1 MECSNGVGF
10 GVGEEAQEG
19 DGRTAQMDAQL
30 HLIITDFFFSGQQTL
45 VQHCKERKPVLG

>member
-19 DGRTAQMDAQL
+19 DGRTAQMGGSAM
-30 HLIITDFFFSGQQTL
+30 FNNN
-45 VQHCKERKPVLG
+45 

>member
-19 DGRTAQMDAQL
+19 DGRTAQMEAQL
-30 HLIITDFFFSGQQTL
+30 HLIITDFFFFWAADTSTTL
-45 VQHCKERKPVLG
+45 